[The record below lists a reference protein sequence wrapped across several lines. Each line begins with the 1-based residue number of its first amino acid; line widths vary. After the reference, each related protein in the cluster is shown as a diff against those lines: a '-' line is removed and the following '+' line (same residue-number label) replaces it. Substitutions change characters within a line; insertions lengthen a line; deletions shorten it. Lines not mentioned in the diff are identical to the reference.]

1 MKKYWIKYILALAI
15 LFVFAGCK
23 KGTVSSKNSLSVTS
37 WSIKVNADNYITFK
51 FISNT
56 DVKYTERGGGEKL
69 TAEGS
74 YTYNHPDVRI
84 IIDFDDYNLGTV
96 KYRGTISGNKMIIT
110 SNIDNYEDELFLTKD

>member
-23 KGTVSSKNSLSVTS
+23 KGTVSSKNSLSGTS

-56 DVKYTERGGGEKL
+56 DVIYTERAGGEKIIG
-69 TAEGS
+69 EGS
-74 YTYNHPDVRI
+74 YTFNHPDVRI
-84 IIDFDDYNLGTV
+84 TIDFDDDDIGIVKFRGTV
-96 KYRGTISGNKMIIT
+96 SGNKMIMT
-110 SNIDNYEDELFLTKD
+110 SSLDNYKEELYLTKD